1 MDIIIVLFSQYEFI
15 IKGQDSKRI
24 RMERRTIWGIEEEA
38 KWSEERH
45 TEEQVSER
53 VVILPNPYKVQ
64 WPDRRKKRPKVPFK
78 FLNMDKDYN

>member
-38 KWSEERH
+38 KWPEER
-45 TEEQVSER
+45 TNREQ
-53 VVILPNPYKVQ
+53 I
-64 WPDRRKKRPKVPFK
+64 F
-78 FLNMDKDYN
+78 